1 MRRATG
7 WTSLAVMARIRP
19 RRPILE
25 VMKPHAGTRRHL
37 ASSPFQP
44 AAPVEILTF
53 EQGERVIHDKYGL
66 GRVVSVETDQAVVV
80 NFGDRQVR
88 LVRPFP
94 KLSKL

>member
-1 MRRATG
+1 MALFRAQG
-7 WTSLAVMARIRP
+7 
-19 RRPILE
+19 PILE

-44 AAPVEILTF
+44 AAPAEVLTF
-53 EQGERVIHDKYGL
+53 EQDERVIHDKYGL

-80 NFGDRQVR
+80 DFGDRQVR